1 MTNARK
7 NISLVELL
15 DRVLDKGAVVSGD
28 VMISMA
34 GIELIYLDL
43 KVLIS
48 SYDTMRRLKGLPPLP
63 PDGDE
68 KNLLPP

>member
-63 PDGDE
+63 NGDE